1 MRGACAR
8 FFVHKACSHYTPLLE
23 LPQLLMDKKIEQ
35 RIEKWKTAL
44 LDFSKRNRLYNF
56 SKTKRSCLEIDLE
69 GEDVTSFLQRFID
82 EGITFPAPASEWE
95 EEVEEDECLTEA
107 EIAARK
113 ELVEQRKTLL
123 AIRQKAKEALDERGV
138 NVLYLVIGMLKWRE
152 SSYSDAELRTPMV
165 LVPVQLK
172 CANLSA
178 PFEISLLED
187 DEIQLNHT
195 LKQKIENDSG
205 VKLPEYQEEYQDFED
220 YYNSLK
226 CELAD
231 FGDIEDSVTLALLSF
246 SKISMYADLENNKE
260 RMAEHPLIR
269 AICGESALANDSY
282 DAPPADL
289 DSIRPQEVYQVL
301 DADSS
306 QMRAIEAAK
315 LGKSF
320 VLQGPP
326 GTGKSQTIT
335 NIIAEALQ
343 AGKKVLFVS
352 EKKAALEVVHRRLQQ
367 VNLSDFCLPL
377 HHNGKASNLNKT
389 ETRKQM
395 LTQFETVLNLPKKN
409 TSRRDIESLSQ
420 LEVKRKELNEYP
432 RELHYECTALN
443 RSYFSVAGELAQLD
457 SKPDVLFP
465 IEAPE
470 TWNQTRLEQNLLLLS
485 SLASVMGQRCRDYT
499 KNPWRGAKHDSFSQ
513 AVVQD
518 IEVNLSPLMELLEK
532 LNAKYQDFS
541 TQYGVAFPWN
551 LKALEQVKDFL
562 RHAGAI
568 SSFPSSWVDNHEKL
582 SQYIEEVEHLQTE
595 AAQYRTIV
603 DKLQGEFT
611 APFFDVSAEEYAAYM
626 DDRLLFLQENFKAEN
641 HNHLVAQLEKV
652 TGIAGSAISELTAL
666 FRDSE
671 TAATLLGFK
680 LPDNRKELAIVYEI
694 CDALNKDLHVPQSWF
709 DKGIVDK
716 ARGECEKW
724 RVKHAR
730 AIELRKEILSSF
742 DSEILEMKDKE
753 MLRRFRQEYSSLLRF
768 FKPAYYKDIKS
779 LKYYYKAIPS
789 LTYQHALKLLNELK
803 ETHEL
808 EAEIH
813 AAEKDLTHLYGAKYQ
828 AYTTNWGEVSES
840 LDTFAKLLSILSD
853 FPERLKDL
861 LHNGGLPVQE
871 MRLFAQKWQHIRPF
885 EKYRQL
891 NDLFQE
897 QLTAQS
903 CFDTYRANKEESLAS
918 IREFSQFYQSLAQT
932 CLHAVEYDEIREEIQ
947 NLARVQDIHAQ
958 WATCDAARKQR
969 FGDYY
974 EGLETDWEVLSVK
987 LEQVCQLFSE
997 MQQMKLPDAFAHSLS
1012 RDDSVARD
1020 CCQFEQFIAETEK
1033 KIAAPWMWYMQQ
1045 FDDSA
1050 EFYQMSLPSLHA
1062 RVKLCLDNKHQLQE
1076 WIDLCEE
1083 KRKCEK
1089 CGLSGYIRKVE
1100 EMNILSADVLPAY
1113 KKRFYTLWLD
1123 AVQKQNESIRNF
1135 RSDKRAALIADFKAL
1150 DVLQFEIAQRR
1161 VRNAVMDYSRE
1172 EQVTATCCKESLV
1185 LAKELKKKSRLKP
1198 MRRLLQDMPHLAL
1211 ALKPCFM
1218 MSPLTVSTYLA
1229 SHAYDFDVVIFDEAS
1244 QVHTEDAVGA
1254 IMRGKQVI
1262 IVGDKNQ
1269 LPPTDFFRS
1278 SLSDEAN
1285 EDNSDDYYENG
1296 SYESIL
1302 DEASKEAGFANIG
1315 LRWHYRSR
1323 HEHLIAFSNKKIYG
1337 NELITFPSVVPDAP
1351 DMGVEYIKVEDGL
1364 YTQKARTNIKEAQ
1377 KVAEL
1382 VLSHFEKYGNS
1393 RSLGVV
1399 TFSDAQRRAIE
1410 DCLNM
1415 KLREKRYLENFMSE
1429 EGAEPFFI
1437 KNLENVQGDERDT
1450 MIFSICYA
1458 RTEADKPMRLHL
1470 GPLNNHGGKRRLNV
1484 AITRAKYNVK
1494 LVGSIEP
1501 ADLSGSDNEGVVLLR
1516 DYIAFA
1522 QRGMAALASEEQ
1534 AGSHQMTESP
1544 FEDSVLE
1551 FLESRGYEVDAQVG
1565 CSGYRIDLA
1574 VKHPLDSNRYVL
1586 GIECDGATYHTA
1598 ETARERDRLR
1608 QTVLEDMGWK
1618 LHRIWSTDWVKSR
1631 RAQEKALIDALNA
1644 AGASSLFANAC

>member
-1 MRGACAR
+1 MN
-8 FFVHKACSHYTPLLE
+8 
-23 LPQLLMDKKIEQ
+23 KKIEQ
-35 RIEKWKTAL
+35 KIEKWKTAL

-69 GEDVTSFLQRFID
+69 GEYVTSFLQDFID
-82 EGITFPAPASEWE
+82 NGIIFPVPDPEWE
-95 EEVEEDECLTEA
+95 KEPQEDECLTEA

-123 AIRQKAKEALDERGV
+123 VIRQKAKEALDERGV
-138 NVLYLVIGMLKWRE
+138 NVLYLVVGMLKWRE
-152 SSYSDAELRTPMV
+152 SGSSDAGLRTPMV

-178 PFEISLLED
+178 PFELSLSD
-187 DEIQLNHT
+187 DEDIQLNHT
-195 LKQKIENDSG
+195 LKQKIENDFG
-205 VKLPEYQEEYQDFED
+205 VRLPEYQEECQDFED

-226 CELAD
+226 AGLCD
-231 FGDIEDSVTLALLSF
+231 FGVVEDSVTLALLSF

-260 RMAEHPLIR
+260 RLADHPLIQ
-269 AICGESALANDSY
+269 AICGDAALANDSLGEVS
-282 DAPPADL
+282 DDL
-289 DSIRPQEVYQVL
+289 DSIRPQDVFQVL
-301 DADSS
+301 DADAS

-335 NIIAEALQ
+335 NIIAESLQ

-377 HHNGKASNLNKT
+377 HNNGKVSNLNKT
-389 ETRKQM
+389 EARKQM
-395 LTQFETVLNLPKKN
+395 LAQFESVRHLQKKN
-409 TSRRDIESLSQ
+409 GIRKDNELLSQ
-420 LEVKRKELNEYP
+420 LEVKRRELNEYP
-432 RELHYECTALN
+432 LELHQECTELK

-465 IEAPE
+465 IDAPE

-485 SLASVMGQRCRDYT
+485 SLASVMGQRCRDYK
-499 KNPWRGAKHDSFSQ
+499 KNPWRGAKHESFSQ
-513 AVVQD
+513 SVVQD
-518 IEVNLSPLMELLEK
+518 IEVNLSPLIEQLEK

-541 TQYGVAFPWN
+541 SQYGIAFPWL
-551 LKALEQVKDFL
+551 LKDLEQVKGYL

-568 SSFPSSWVDNHEKL
+568 SPFPSSWVDNHEKL
-582 SQYIEEVEHLQTE
+582 PQYIEEVEQLQTE

-603 DKLQGEFT
+603 ENLQGKFT

-626 DDRLLFLQENFKAEN
+626 DDRLLFLQENLKAEN
-641 HNHLVAQLEKV
+641 HNHLVAQLDKV
-652 TGIAGSAISELTAL
+652 TGIAGSVISELTAL

-671 TAATLLGFK
+671 TAATHLGFK
-680 LPDNRKELAIVYEI
+680 LPDNRKELTIVYEI
-694 CDALNKDLHVPQSWF
+694 CDALNRDLHIPQSWF

-724 RVKHAR
+724 RAKHAR
-730 AIELRKEILSSF
+730 VIELREKILSSF
-742 DSEILEMKDKE
+742 DSEILEMKDRE
-753 MLRRFRQEYSSLLRF
+753 MLRRFRQDYSSLLRF
-768 FKPAYYKDIKS
+768 FKPAYYRDIKS
-779 LKYYYKAIPS
+779 LKYYYRAIPS

-803 ETHEL
+803 ETHDL

-813 AAEKDLTHLYGAKYQ
+813 TAEKDLSHLYGAKYQ
-828 AYTTNWGEVSES
+828 AYTTNWDDITKA
-840 LDTFAKLLSILSD
+840 LDTFSRLLSILSD
-853 FPERLKDL
+853 FPERMKDL
-861 LHNGGLPVQE
+861 LHNGGLPLQE
-871 MRLFAQKWQHIRPF
+871 MKAFAQKWQQTRPV

-903 CFDTYRANKEESLAS
+903 CFDTYRANKEGALAA
-918 IREFSQFYQSLAQT
+918 IRDFAQFYQQLAQT
-932 CLHAVEYDEIREEIQ
+932 CLQTVEYDEIREAIQ
-947 NLARVQDIHAQ
+947 NLARVQNILAE
-958 WATCDAARKQR
+958 WSTCDAERKQR
-969 FGDYY
+969 FGEYFK
-974 EGLETDWEVLSVK
+974 GLETDWEVLNRK

-1012 RDDSVARD
+1012 REDSVAAE
-1020 CCQFEQFIAETEK
+1020 CSQFEHFIAETEK
-1033 KIAAPWMWYMQQ
+1033 KMAAPWMWYMQQ

-1050 EFYQMSLPSLHA
+1050 EFYQMSLPSLLS
-1062 RVKLCLDNKHQLQE
+1062 RIKLCLDNKHQLQE
-1076 WIDLCEE
+1076 WIDLCVE
-1083 KRKCEK
+1083 KRKCGK
-1089 CGLSGYIRKVE
+1089 CGLAGYIRKVE
-1100 EMNILSADVLPAY
+1100 EMNMLSVDVVPAY

-1123 AVQKQNESIRNF
+1123 IVQKQNESLRNF
-1135 RSDKRAALIADFKAL
+1135 RAEKREALIADFKEL

-1161 VRNAVMDYSRE
+1161 VRNAVLDYSRE
-1172 EQVTATCCKESLV
+1172 EQATTTCHKEALV

-1262 IVGDKNQ
+1262 IVGDENQ

-1278 SLSDEAN
+1278 SLSDESE
-1285 EDNSDDYYENG
+1285 EDNSEDYYENG

-1302 DEASKEAGFANIG
+1302 VEASTAAGFANIG

-1337 NELITFPSVVPDAP
+1337 NQLITFPSVVPDAP

-1399 TFSDAQRRAIE
+1399 TFSDAQRGAIE

-1429 EGAEPFFI
+1429 EGVEPFFI

-1458 RTEADKPMRLHL
+1458 RTEADKTMRLHL
-1470 GPLNNHGGKRRLNV
+1470 GPLNNPGGKRRLNV

-1501 ADLSGSDNEGVVLLR
+1501 ADLSRSDNEGVALLR

-1522 QRGMAALASEEQ
+1522 QRGMAALVSEEQ
-1534 AGSHQMTESP
+1534 AGSRQMTESP

-1574 VKHPLDSNRYVL
+1574 VKHPVDKNRYVL

-1608 QTVLEDMGWK
+1608 QTVLEDMGWR

-1631 RAQEKALIDALNA
+1631 RAQEKALIDALNE